1 MAKNGQLSFRQE
13 EESGESDATSL
24 GHIGIFVR
32 GVLGSLDV
40 LLVDQHLNALLDN
53 GDGRGET
60 CLQQGNITSTLLACI
75 K

>member
-1 MAKNGQLSFRQE
+1 MTTDQLSCCKME
-13 EESGESDATSL
+13 DSDATSL
-24 GHIGIFVR
+24 GHVGIFVR

-75 K
+75 I